1 VTLVVDKAE
10 LYATMDLEDEMLSVV
25 DSLHFSKSEEIPSTR
40 VLTTTEKDET
50 EESLKLMKERV
61 MRGKKTVIVR
71 LNDE

>member
-1 VTLVVDKAE
+1 MTLVVDKAE

-25 DSLHFSKSEEIPSTR
+25 DSLQFSKSEKIPSTR